1 MRDAARLKLEERWF
15 MVRLN
20 ETEMRETS
28 DVAAKT
34 ERSGG
39 KKKTQVGPDLFIP
52 PLTVSHQALLDPTGD
67 SAFRQT
73 LYLMVTSFGRL
84 LTCRDAF
91 GRAVDLTGSQFTV
104 LIGAAYTQ
112 GENGVTIRQLADH
125 VQLAATH
132 VTTEV
137 GRMCRLGLL
146 KKRVNMQDRRSVLV
160 QLTAK
165 GEQRL
170 VELSP
175 FVRTV
180 NDLLFSGIGRQQ
192 FRDLDA
198 FLTRFVSNTELA
210 LDEIRRREKG
220 SGP

>member
-1 MRDAARLKLEERWF
+1 
-15 MVRLN
+15 MVLFNKNPKR
-20 ETEMRETS
+20 ETENVT
-28 DVAAKT
+28 AKT
-34 ERSGG
+34 ERRSGRR
-39 KKKTQVGPDLFIP
+39 KEPAGPDVFTP
-52 PLTVSHQALLDPTGD
+52 PLTVSHPALLDPTGD

-73 LYLMVTSFGRL
+73 LYMMVTSFGRL
-84 LTCRDAF
+84 QTCRDAF
-91 GRAVDLTGSQFTV
+91 GRSVDLTGSQFTV

-146 KKRVNMQDRRSVLV
+146 KKRVNALDRRSVLV

-170 VELSP
+170 IELSP
-175 FVRTV
+175 FVRAV

-192 FRDLDA
+192 FRELDA
-198 FLTRFVSNTELA
+198 FLTRFVDNTELA
-210 LDEIRRREKG
+210 LEEIRRREKA
-220 SGP
+220 PEA